1 MAVAAAVETTAVET
15 TAVMVAVATTAVMA
29 AGGHTHLTTAQ
40 PLCAR
45 R

>member
-1 MAVAAAVETTAVET
+1 MAVVAVET
-15 TAVMVAVATTAVMA
+15 TAVMAAVATTAVMA

-40 PLCAR
+40 SLCAR